1 MENQYKI
8 GDRTYSYGV
17 IPASKAVILEIEI
30 AKLIGEPL
38 FKAFITAAE
47 GTEPKDNMDTAGV
60 AIGLLCSKADSASFL
75 KMLNT
80 VFEHTSC
87 NGQRIEID
95 ATFTGRN
102 REMLQV
108 FIYGLRF
115 NFRDFFPDSLF
126 ASIRAKMGAALPT
139 SNQQT

>member
-1 MENQYKI
+1 MDNQYKI
-8 GDRTYSYGV
+8 GERTYSFGV
-17 IPASKAVILEIEI
+17 IPASKAVVLEIEI

-38 FKAFITAAE
+38 FRAFATADK
-47 GTEPKDNMDTAGV
+47 KDNMDTAGV
-60 AIGLLCSKADSASFL
+60 AIGLLCSKADSESFM

-115 NFRDFFPDSLF
+115 NFRDFFPDALF
-126 ASIRAKMGAALPT
+126 ASIRAKMAGAL
-139 SNQQT
+139 SS